1 MQTGLVLFAFLA
13 DFLLDE
19 DRIPALLIL
28 WLDLILLLLLGHI
41 IEVLNLTAQFMK
53 AVLRLRITSFVQL
66 VAVNVNLVLDVR
78 ERRGYDRLDHKK
90 DFAEANGVLQDLN

>member
-53 AVLRLRITSFVQL
+53 AVLRLWITSFVQL

-78 ERRGYDRLDHKK
+78 ERRRYDRLDHKK